1 MFVNVA
7 ENFEFGG
14 QLAFFYLC
22 VSVIIKV
29 LSLHSPKEKFHEYI
43 NNRLILTDILQM
55 SFSIK
60 INHTNGY
67 SRTC

>member
-29 LSLHSPKEKFHEYI
+29 LSLQGGGWG
-43 NNRLILTDILQM
+43 LTL
-55 SFSIK
+55 
-60 INHTNGY
+60 Y
-67 SRTC
+67 